1 MPIACLLPH
10 EESCLPHDKSLF
22 PHLASVAH
30 VRPSDALNVLTV
42 SRFKLLGNNVPS
54 GFRPEEMTA
63 SKTGAPNCEVQKPK
77 NKMELYDIYF
87 LHVNDL
93 VWD

>member
-10 EESCLPHDKSLF
+10 EESCLPHDKSPF